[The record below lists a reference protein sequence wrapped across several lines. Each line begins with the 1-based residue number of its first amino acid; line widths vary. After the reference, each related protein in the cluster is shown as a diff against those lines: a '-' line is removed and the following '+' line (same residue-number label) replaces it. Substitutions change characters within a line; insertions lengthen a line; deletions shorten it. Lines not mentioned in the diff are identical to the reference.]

1 MIVTLNSPSF
11 PLTSDTSLEIITCFS
26 SCNHALFRRTFCSI
40 NQIHALPF
48 LSSPAFFPACIRI
61 PSPESTTKQLLP
73 PSHLLWWQSDALR
86 CLKPIFSFVLEG
98 SNSTTVTLE
107 TTITHCLQ
115 NKQWYLFS
123 QRKAGRA
130 RGSQAIL
137 GLTGVLTYCIHSLRQ
152 KIVQHKKQGTLKVR
166 AFGWKPQTSA
176 QGSEGQASLPSQQWG
191 LFLSFFH
198 LPSCSPLSCTQRD
211 EKRTYLNWSYPQK
224 VKCSAS
230 K

>member
-1 MIVTLNSPSF
+1 MHHSF
-11 PLTSDTSLEIITCFS
+11 LGYWHFLHLCAITI
-26 SCNHALFRRTFCSI
+26 T
-40 NQIHALPF
+40 
-48 LSSPAFFPACIRI
+48 
-61 PSPESTTKQLLP
+61 SPESCNKRLFS
-73 PSHLLWWQSDALR
+73 PSYPLRWQRDASR
-86 CLKPIFSFVLEG
+86 CLKPIFFVVVVFFLVLEG
-98 SNSTTVTLE
+98 SNSTIVTLE
-107 TTITHCLQ
+107 TTIAHCLQ

-137 GLTGVLTYCIHSLRQ
+137 GLTGVLTYCIHSVRQ
-152 KIVQHKKQGTLKVR
+152 KIVQHERQGALRAR

-176 QGSEGQASLPSQQWG
+176 QGSEGQTRLPSQQQG
-191 LFLSFFH
+191 LFLWFFY
-198 LPSCSPLSCTQRD
+198 LPSCSPLSYTQKE